1 MSQTSSAPPV
11 IGARTPVGG
20 WRWVVVGLLVAVG
33 VVLWRYEPAGQAFY
47 PRCWMYSA
55 TGLKCPGCGVL
66 RATHAMLRGDFQLAW
81 SLNPLWVCYAPL
93 MGWMGL
99 AWVGGLFG
107 FRLPNPLLR
116 PWALGVIG
124 GLAMAYGIA
133 RNIPGLGWLG

>member
-1 MSQTSSAPPV
+1 MAPPSSAPPV
-11 IGARTPVGG
+11 IGARVPVGW
-20 WRWVVVGLLVAVG
+20 WRWLVLALMAVVV

-47 PRCWMYSA
+47 PRCWMYSM

-66 RATHAMLRGDFQLAW
+66 RATHAMLRGDFRLAW
-81 SLNPLWVCYAPL
+81 SLNPLWVCYVPL
-93 MGWMGL
+93 LGWMGL

-107 FRLPNPLLR
+107 WRLPNPLVR
-116 PWALGVIG
+116 PWCLGVIG